1 MSALPAVLS
10 TEDTGGRGA
19 RPGHAE
25 TVQPPLRESIFRPL
39 VEPES
44 KIAP

>member
-10 TEDTGGRGA
+10 TEDTGGSGIG
-19 RPGHAE
+19 PG
-25 TVQPPLRESIFRPL
+25 TQKRSIRPL

-44 KIAP
+44 KFAP

>member
-10 TEDTGGRGA
+10 TEDTGGSGIG
-19 RPGHAE
+19 PG
-25 TVQPPLRESIFRPL
+25 TQKRSIPPREGIFRPL

-44 KIAP
+44 KFAP